1 MATHHAELSIKAPV
15 DKVFA
20 ALTQPELMQ
29 QWQHGR
35 IVTTDWQIGGPIRFS
50 SAANEGVEALEQWG
64 EILDFRPD
72 ELIKYRLVTPKASA
86 AGETLELEC
95 ITSYVLHSA
104 QNQTRI
110 ELIQQDYRPAGFVP
124 VSLQPILQT
133 LRRFLE
139 AEPAQA

>member
-1 MATHHAELSIKAPV
+1 MATHHAQLSIQAPV
-15 DKVFA
+15 EKVFA

-35 IVTTDWQIGGPIRFS
+35 TVTTDWEIGGPIRFS
-50 SAANEGVEALEQWG
+50 SAAYEGIEALEQWG

-72 ELIKYRLVTPKASA
+72 ELIKYRLVTPKATA
-86 AGETLELEC
+86 AGEILQLAC
-95 ITSYVLHSA
+95 ITSYVLHPEA
-104 QNQTRI
+104 DQTRI
-110 ELIQQDYRPAGFVP
+110 ELIQEDHRPTGFVP